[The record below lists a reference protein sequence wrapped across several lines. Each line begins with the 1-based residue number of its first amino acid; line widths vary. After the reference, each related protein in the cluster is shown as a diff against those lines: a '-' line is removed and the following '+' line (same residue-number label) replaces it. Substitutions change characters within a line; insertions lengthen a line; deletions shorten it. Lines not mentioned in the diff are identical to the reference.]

1 VIARDACPRRSR
13 RCLKIEFG
21 LCTEILYNRVIEV
34 FMLTE
39 TTYTNLRQSL
49 ASVLDRVANDREV
62 VIIVRNGEK
71 KVAMVPADELAGLM
85 ETAHLLRSPKNAQ
98 RLLTA
103 LKRAAAGKGR
113 RESLEKL
120 RREMGL
126 AAQR

>member
-1 VIARDACPRRSR
+1 V
-13 RCLKIEFG
+13 
-21 LCTEILYNRVIEV
+21 
-34 FMLTE
+34 TE

-49 ASVLDRVANDREV
+49 ASVLDRVADDREI
-62 VIIVRNGEK
+62 VIIVRKGEK

-103 LKRAAAGKGR
+103 LQRATGRKGR
-113 RESLEKL
+113 PEALEKL
-120 RREMGL
+120 RREIGL